1 MTQSHWSCCSFP
13 TFSSN
18 IMMDMMLCTT
28 VTLDHYVFSN
38 NTVTSVMLVAL
49 AVARDWNHSIDQMHV
64 ALYGMHEH

>member
-1 MTQSHWSCCSFP
+1 
-13 TFSSN
+13 
-18 IMMDMMLCTT
+18 MMDMMLCTT

-49 AVARDWNHSIDQMHV
+49 AVALDWNRSIDQMHV